1 MAEPAPA
8 LASTTSVPA
17 FWMRSVM
24 AAASASE
31 NETLGVACERSGR
44 MVVPAWPPTTGTST
58 SATSRPLASYIF
70 FFFFAGER
78 EREKKGHFEKERP

>member
-31 NETLGVACERSGR
+31 NDTLGVACERSGR
-44 MVVPAWPPTTGTST
+44 IVVPAWPPTTGTST
-58 SATSRPLASYIF
+58 SATSRPLASCF
-70 FFFFAGER
+70 CFSSSSMRLDEGE
-78 EREKKGHFEKERP
+78 GT

>member
-1 MAEPAPA
+1 MKRTKVERERKKNEMLLLTSVAEPAPA

-31 NETLGVACERSGR
+31 NDTLGVACESSGR
-44 MVVPAWPPTTGTST
+44 IVVPAWPPTTGTST
-58 SATSRPLASYIF
+58 SATSRPLASC
-70 FFFFAGER
+70 
-78 EREKKGHFEKERP
+78 